1 MARSSSGASPV
12 DVNSSAHGNIILREL
27 DVPPDVLR
35 RLAARL
41 PSRYP
46 VLFDSAADGPLSRV
60 SILVAEPTAALW
72 LDRDGRLGMEGVSL
86 QAPDFLSALE
96 QWWSAERQP
105 SSRSGSPESAGS
117 STGAGLPVRIGSS
130 LPFTGGWA
138 LFLGYETAQL
148 IEPNLRLPPSS
159 LPWTAFALRTPAAL
173 IHDRTTGKVCAV
185 AEASAGTAFLDR
197 IEADARQLASQSH
210 SPTAQ
215 DGDDIAVHSVTEED
229 SAMHLK
235 RVIRAKEYVRA
246 GDIYQANLSRPWTIE
261 LRQEPDIAAL
271 YNRLCKA
278 NPAPF
283 AALAQWRGATI
294 LSSSP
299 ERLVR
304 ISSERL
310 IDTRPI
316 AGTRPRS
323 RRPGGDLAEMRE
335 LAAHP
340 KERAEH
346 IMLIDLERNDL
357 GRVSEPGT
365 VRVDELMTIES
376 YAHVHHIV
384 SNVSGRLRSEVTP
397 IGALR
402 AVFPGG
408 TITGV
413 PKFRCMQIIAELEG
427 TGRGAYTG
435 SLGFLNLDGSMD
447 MNILIRTLSLT
458 GRRIELRAG
467 GGIVADSDPQRELEE
482 TRAKA
487 RGLLAAF
494 GIVEPRGVER
504 TGAVA

>member
-1 MARSSSGASPV
+1 MARSSSGASPA
-12 DVNSSAHGNIILREL
+12 NPHIREL

-35 RLAARL
+35 RLAAL
-41 PSRYP
+41 HPQRYP
-46 VLFDSAADGPLSRV
+46 VLFDSAADGPLSRT
-60 SILVAEPTAALW
+60 SILVAEPRASLW
-72 LDRDGRLGMEGVSL
+72 LDSSGRVGAEGITPRGS
-86 QAPDFLSALE
+86 DFLTALE
-96 QWWSAERQP
+96 NWWLAERLP
-105 SSRSGSPESAGS
+105 A
-117 STGAGLPVRIGSS
+117 TGRRF
-130 LPFTGGWA
+130 PFAGGWA
-138 LFLGYETAQL
+138 LFLSYEAAQE
-148 IEPNLRLPPSS
+148 IEPQLRLPNSS
-159 LPWTAFALRTPAAL
+159 LPWRAFALRTPCAL
-173 IHDRTTGKVCAV
+173 VHERGSGKVFAV
-185 AEASAGTAFLDR
+185 AEAAAADSLER
-197 IEADARQLASQSH
+197 LEADARSVARRTLS
-210 SPTAQ
+210 TA
-215 DGDDIAVHSVTEED
+215 DSIAVESVAEED
-229 SAMHLK
+229 PSAYLG

-246 GDIYQANLSRPWTIE
+246 GDIYQANLSRSWSIE
-261 LRQEPDIAAL
+261 LARDPDIGAL

-283 AALAQWRGATI
+283 AALAQWRGTTI

-304 ISSERL
+304 IADGH

-323 RRPGGDLAEMRE
+323 RRPGDDLAEMTE

-357 GRVSEPGT
+357 GRVSVPGS

-384 SNVSGRLRSEVTP
+384 SNVSGRLRADVTP

-435 SLGFLNLDGSMD
+435 SLGFLGRDGSMD
-447 MNILIRTLSLT
+447 MNILIRTLSVL
-458 GRRIELRAG
+458 GRRVELRAG
-467 GGIVADSDPQRELEE
+467 GGIVADSDPHRELEE

-487 RGLLAAF
+487 RGMLAAF
-494 GIVEPRGVER
+494 DVPQPA
-504 TGAVA
+504 GALA